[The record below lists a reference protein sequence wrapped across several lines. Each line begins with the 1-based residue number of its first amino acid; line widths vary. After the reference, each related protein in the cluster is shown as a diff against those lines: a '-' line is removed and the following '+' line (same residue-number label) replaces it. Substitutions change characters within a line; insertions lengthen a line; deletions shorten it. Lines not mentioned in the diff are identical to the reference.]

1 MRYGNYQV
9 SLGPSLTP
17 VVRML
22 IIANGVLLL
31 VQGLIGWGV
40 VEIFGLTPLDITT
53 RFALWQLVTYLFLH
67 ANFWPHLFFN
77 MLTLWMFGSDL
88 EGRWGGSYFLK
99 YYFITGVGA
108 GVCSVLAH
116 PFSPTPSIGASGAVY
131 GILLAYAV
139 LFPNRYVYIYFLI
152 PIRVK
157 YLVGI
162 MAVLGVMS
170 AMTSPGDQIDHFAH
184 LGGMLVGFLFL
195 KGWFRPDRLRES
207 YLRWRLRRLR
217 GKFKV
222 YESQRDDDY
231 IH

>member
-1 MRYGNYQV
+1 MYERTGSV
-9 SLGPSLTP
+9 GFGPGSITP
-17 VVRML
+17 AVKAL
-22 IIANGVLLL
+22 IIAS
-31 VQGLIGWGV
+31 V
-40 VEIFGLTPLDITT
+40 VVFFLQAVSDDSFVILFGLVPYL
-53 RFALWQLVTYLFLH
+53 FWHQLYLWQILTYQFLH
-67 ANFWPHLFFN
+67 GGIFHILFN

-88 EGRWGGSYFLK
+88 ERRWGGSYFLK

-116 PFSPTPSIGASGAVY
+116 PFSPIPSIGASGAVY

-162 MAVLGVMS
+162 MALLGVMS

-217 GKFKV
+217 SKFKV